1 MTIFLSILIILCAIG
16 TGFWGCLGFL
26 FFVWIYDRQSIKGN
40 DKPFKHEPIDLK
52 P

>member
-1 MTIFLSILIILCAIG
+1 MTILLTIVIIAMCIG

-26 FFVWIYDRQSIKGN
+26 YFVWIYDRNSITGN
-40 DKPFKHEPIDLK
+40 EKPFKHEPIDLK